1 MERIGQDD
9 LDSEAAKKI
18 YSLYFM
24 LDSTGEPLEF
34 TRVLTELEDPALKHL
49 VVDLDERSQ
58 KKSESA
64 LQDAAERLNGLIQYY
79 DHKQLTAESRQA
91 LVALQQKQSSGE
103 ESLDDLEQFI
113 AKQRERQGISAPTE
127 G

>member
-9 LDSEAAKKI
+9 LDSNPAKKI
-18 YSLYFM
+18 YSLYFT
-24 LDSTGEPLEF
+24 LDGLGEPLEF
-34 TRVLTELEDPALKHL
+34 ARVITELEDPRLKHL
-49 VVDLDERSQ
+49 VVELDERSQ
-58 KKSESA
+58 RKSEAA

-79 DHKQLTAESRQA
+79 NHRQLAAESRQT
-91 LVALQQKQSSGE
+91 LVAIEQKQSSGE
-103 ESLDDLEQFI
+103 ESLDDLEKFI